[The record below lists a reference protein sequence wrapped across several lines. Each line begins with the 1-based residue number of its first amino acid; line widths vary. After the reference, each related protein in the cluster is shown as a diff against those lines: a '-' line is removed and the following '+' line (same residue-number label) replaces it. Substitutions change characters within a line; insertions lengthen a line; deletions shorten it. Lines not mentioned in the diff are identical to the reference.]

1 MSDHINNPAEIV
13 VAGHICLDII
23 PTFGHQADVA
33 MFAPGSLT
41 RVGQAVCSTGGA
53 VANVGLALYRLGVPV
68 RLMGRIGKDM
78 FGRQVIQIVNA
89 AGNGPDDKSVSTD
102 HGVDDPGVIR
112 KGIID
117 SVVESFDAEAP
128 DTGGLG
134 VGLHEVPGETTSYSI
149 VISPPG
155 RDRFF
160 LHCPGANDTFSSAD
174 VSLDQLAGARMFHFG
189 YPPIMKNICQ
199 QDGRELR
206 AIFEIARQANLATS
220 LDMCSVD
227 PASEAGKIDWRV
239 FLKHVLPAVDVFLP
253 SLDELRF
260 MFGKPA
266 SDAAPTISELSE
278 LAGELLGYGAA
289 VVVIKLGEHGLYV
302 RTTADLPRLEQCPV
316 IGPSLAGQ
324 WRDLQV
330 IAPCF
335 QVQLAGATGA
345 GDCTIAGF
353 LAAMLKGQG
362 PQDAARSAVAVGACS
377 VEQPDSVSGVIPWEQ
392 VQDRIACGWQRHPVT
407 VK

>member
-1 MSDHINNPAEIV
+1 MTDRSNHIPAIV

-23 PTFGHQADVA
+23 PTFGREADVA

-53 VANVGLALYRLGVPV
+53 VANVGLALHRLGMPV
-68 RLMGRIGKDM
+68 RLMGRIGNDM
-78 FGRQVIQIVNA
+78 FGRQVIQIINA
-89 AGNGPDDKSVSTD
+89 AGNGTGDKGGGAD
-102 HGVDDPGVIR
+102 LEVDDPGAFH

-117 SVVESFDAEAP
+117 SVVESFDAQDPAP
-128 DTGGLG
+128 GGLG
-134 VGLHEVPGETTSYSI
+134 AGLHEVPGETTSYSI

-174 VSLDQLAGARMFHFG
+174 ILPDQLTGARMFHFG

-206 AIFEIARQANLATS
+206 AIFEIAQQANLATS

-227 PASEAGKIDWRV
+227 PASEAGKLDWPMY
-239 FLKHVLPAVDVFLP
+239 LKHVLPAVDVFLP

-266 SDAAPTISELSE
+266 SDAAPTLAELSE
-278 LAGELLGYGAA
+278 LAVELLACGAA

-302 RTTADLPRLEQCPV
+302 RTTADLHRLAQCPV
-316 IGPSLAGQ
+316 IGPSLAAMWHDQ
-324 WRDLQV
+324 QV
-330 IAPCF
+330 ISPCF
-335 QVQLAGATGA
+335 QVKMAGATGA

-362 PQDAARSAVAVGACS
+362 PQDAARSAVATGACS
-377 VEQPDSVSGVIPWEQ
+377 VEKPDATSGVLRWEQ
-392 VQDRIACGWQRHPVT
+392 VQDRIARGWEMHSPT
-407 VK
+407 VR